1 MVQPL
6 SRNAVD
12 AYAGVNTQRC
22 SNLTGDKCSNGQAAF
37 WYSQGQFHLPF
48 IPLPLPPRPPF
59 VGVKGP
65 LPSHL
70 GRQIPLVVR
79 PFTLPQRHGNA
90 RPWLGARTFCSFCS
104 PRNIQIGP
112 FLTLVKPAFGEGD

>member
-37 WYSQGQFHLPF
+37 WYGQGQFHLPF
-48 IPLPLPPRPPF
+48 IPLWASRDPCPPTSAAKSLLWFGHLLYRNAMATPVLGWVPEPSVHSVLPAISNWSISHTCKA
-59 VGVKGP
+59 GV
-65 LPSHL
+65 
-70 GRQIPLVVR
+70 R
-79 PFTLPQRHGNA
+79 
-90 RPWLGARTFCSFCS
+90 
-104 PRNIQIGP
+104 
-112 FLTLVKPAFGEGD
+112 

>member
-37 WYSQGQFHLPF
+37 WYSQGDRNAPTLFCAPHGSMWFGHFRYRSVAMATPVLGWVPEPCVIMAVQMHDGRMPGDT
-48 IPLPLPPRPPF
+48 PRC
-59 VGVKGP
+59 
-65 LPSHL
+65 
-70 GRQIPLVVR
+70 
-79 PFTLPQRHGNA
+79 T
-90 RPWLGARTFCSFCS
+90 RT
-104 PRNIQIGP
+104 R
-112 FLTLVKPAFGEGD
+112 